1 MIIYLRHIYISTIIF
16 FSFGFLH
23 SFDIKTRVDP
33 SVTIPIDSTSKNRYT
48 VGGGVAANIDMTFLD
63 TLSIG
68 PEFGFYI
75 NPYNTDGTLPQIITG
90 GLSAGLFIY
99 PVSRLSL
106 EVGGAGGIY
115 TLTYKETSLSNL
127 WWKVYGTIG
136 VRISP
141 TLSLSANVGYVN
153 FNGYSQPMYTGI
165 FAGLSA
171 AISIDTKGS
180 KGNIDLKLDQTDP
193 IFPLFY
199 SLYKDNSI
207 GTLTITNNETAEIR
221 NVKVSFKAGKYT
233 GSEFHCGDVNII
245 RKNNSV
251 DIPLYANF
259 TDTVLN
265 FTEDGR
271 LPGEV
276 VISYD
281 ILGTKKTIEK
291 STVVETYNRNTFNWS
306 DTASLASFISP
317 TSPEVLDYS
326 KFIVGVARTN
336 LRTGLNR
343 NMQFAMY
350 LYDGLKSAGI
360 TYSDDKLTPY
370 TEFHKDPE
378 LLDYIQYPFQ
388 TIAFHL
394 GDYDD
399 LGLLYSATLESVGIK
414 SAIITL
420 EDDFL
425 IAFSLGINQKQA
437 SSLFNGIDNL
447 LIINDE
453 VWIPLAFSV
462 LKEGFI
468 NSWATGISKLNRAFA
483 NEENIEFIVVQ
494 DAWQTYTPA
503 GIGGENSKIDKP
515 VEEELISDVNTDL
528 LRYIT
533 TEFGPKIKA
542 AQDDIRKKGKSTVRN
557 NRLGQ
562 LYVRAGL
569 YKEAKAEFVIAAS
582 KGSFAA
588 LINMGNI
595 YFLDRNFVEA
605 KKWFKRAVS
614 KRPDNKTA
622 IKALDRVNAELE
634 L

>member
-1 MIIYLRHIYISTIIF
+1 MYIKHIYISTIIL
-16 FSFGFLH
+16 FSFGNLH
-23 SFDIKTRVDP
+23 SLDIKIRVDP
-33 SVTIPIDSTSKNRYT
+33 FATIPIDSNIYS
-48 VGGGVAANIDMTFLD
+48 VGGGVTANIDLTFID

-68 PEFGFYI
+68 PEFGFFI
-75 NPYNTDGTLPQIITG
+75 TPYNNTDTYPQIVTG
-90 GLSAGLFIY
+90 GLGTNLFIY

-106 EVGGAGGIY
+106 EVGGAGGVY
-115 TLTYKETSLSNL
+115 TLTYNKTSLSNL

-136 VRISP
+136 IRLSP
-141 TLSLSANVGYVN
+141 SFSLSANAGYIN
-153 FNGYSQPMYTGI
+153 LNGYSSPLYTGI
-165 FAGLSA
+165 IAGVSLGV
-171 AISIDTKGS
+171 SIDTKGS

-221 NVKVSFKAGKYT
+221 NVKVSFKAGNYT
-233 GSEFHCGDVNII
+233 GSVYHCGDVNII
-245 RKNNSV
+245 RKNRSA

-281 ILGTKKTIEK
+281 ILGKTKTIEK
-291 STVVETYNRNTFNWS
+291 ATVVETYNRNTFNWS

-317 TSPEVLDYS
+317 TSPDVLDYS

-350 LYDGLKSAGI
+350 LYDGLQSAGI
-360 TYSDDKLTPY
+360 KYSDDKLTPY
-370 TEFHKDPE
+370 IDFHKDAE

-388 TIAFHL
+388 TISFHL

-414 SAIITL
+414 SAIVTL

-425 IAFSLGINQKQA
+425 VAFSLDISQKQA
-437 SSLFNGIDNL
+437 SSLFNGVDNL

-468 NSWATGISKLNRAFA
+468 NSWATAMTKLNTAFT
-483 NEENIEFIVVQ
+483 NNVNIEFIVVQ
-494 DAWQTYTPA
+494 EAWQTYTPA

-515 VEEELISDVNTDL
+515 LEEDLISAVNTDL

-542 AQDDIRKKGKSTVRN
+542 AQNDIRKKGTSTARN
-557 NRLGQ
+557 NKLGQ
-562 LYVRAGL
+562 LFVRAGL
-569 YKEAKAEFVIAAS
+569 YQEAKAEFITAAS
-582 KGSFAA
+582 HGSFAA
-588 LINMGNI
+588 LINLGNI
-595 YFLDRNFVEA
+595 YFIDRNFLEA
-605 KKWFKRAVS
+605 KKWFKRAVN
-614 KRPDNKTA
+614 KRPDNSTA